1 MKLNLSLFTV
11 CFFILVSCNAPS
23 TEQASSENTTQANS
37 GQKLPSI
44 TLEIMQK
51 LFDKCDYVDY
61 LFYDTNFSMSMNN
74 KASIQQTLT
83 HVAENVAVLDP
94 NCKSIGRVFYEI
106 EGQTEIEAEIYFS
119 NQCQYFV
126 FMKNQKPIYANNI
139 TAAGVTHF
147 NNIFK
152 QAEQMGK

>member
-1 MKLNLSLFTV
+1 
-11 CFFILVSCNAPS
+11 
-23 TEQASSENTTQANS
+23 
-37 GQKLPSI
+37 
-44 TLEIMQK
+44 
-51 LFDKCDYVDY
+51 
-61 LFYDTNFSMSMNN
+61 MNN